1 MAMKI
6 KSIQEAEMELHPIQY
21 GGQQIEIGYGL
32 SFAMCN
38 AEMVYLEREDGIY
51 WTTCASIH

>member
-6 KSIQEAEMELHPIQY
+6 KSNQGAEMELHPIQY

-38 AEMVYLEREDGIY
+38 AEMAYLEREDRIY